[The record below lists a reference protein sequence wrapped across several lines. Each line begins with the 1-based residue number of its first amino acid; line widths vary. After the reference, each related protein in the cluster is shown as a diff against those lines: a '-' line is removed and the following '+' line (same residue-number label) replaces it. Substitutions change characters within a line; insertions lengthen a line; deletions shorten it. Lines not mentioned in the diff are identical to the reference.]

1 MLLSD
6 DITRLAPVAMRSPGM
21 RSSIMVVRVYW
32 NPKEADRPDTWDWI
46 SIFQD
51 HNAEG
56 EIEACSDHAPWGDD
70 PRAHYPWPDKED
82 E

>member
-1 MLLSD
+1 MRLSD
-6 DITRLAPVAMRSPGM
+6 DIVRLAPLAAKHPGTRST
-21 RSSIMVVRVYW
+21 IMVVRVYW
-32 NPKEADRPDTWDWI
+32 DPKEADRPDTWDWI

-56 EIEACSDHAPWGDD
+56 EIEACSDHSPWGDD
-70 PRAHYPWPDKED
+70 PSQHYPWPDKED